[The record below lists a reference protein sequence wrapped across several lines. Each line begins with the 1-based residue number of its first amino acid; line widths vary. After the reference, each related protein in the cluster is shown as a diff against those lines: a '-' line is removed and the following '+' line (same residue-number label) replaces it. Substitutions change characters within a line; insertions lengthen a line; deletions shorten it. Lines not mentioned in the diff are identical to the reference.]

1 MQSMHSGSRDLLMLR
16 IIFISLLIHL
26 LFLYQIQAYILNFFK
41 IAQPQTIRMHFA
53 TVLSD
58 KTPGYTSEHF
68 SSKTENLNQPIKRP
82 QHYQFYMLQLHRL
95 CKLHCC
101 FGLYYHQLNA
111 QHKHYAQHVL
121 VKKITYRYSL
131 HVLRIGML
139 TFYSSKS
146 KLNLSQTSF
155 TVNNT
160 VVHYGDEMQHLEYAY
175 IYVQYIY
182 SKKCIFTINVFF

>member
-82 QHYQFYMLQLHRL
+82 QHYQFYMLQLHKL
-95 CKLHCC
+95 CKLHSC
-101 FGLYYHQLNA
+101 FGLYHQLNA
-111 QHKHYAQHVL
+111 QHKTL
-121 VKKITYRYSL
+121 CPTCTVKKITYRYLL

-160 VVHYGDEMQHLEYAY
+160 VVHYGDKMQHLEYAY
-175 IYVQYIY
+175 ICTVYI
-182 SKKCIFTINVFF
+182 F